1 MSNITKEQKNCHHC
15 EGKGYLEIRDCTG
28 EVQRE
33 ETCVFCEGNGQI
45 VDEED
50 YIDLYLMSKCHIF
63 QDHICIVF
71 LCEKNTARN
80 LQS

>member
-50 YIDLYLMSKCHIF
+50 IITPENS
-63 QDHICIVF
+63 
-71 LCEKNTARN
+71 
-80 LQS
+80 